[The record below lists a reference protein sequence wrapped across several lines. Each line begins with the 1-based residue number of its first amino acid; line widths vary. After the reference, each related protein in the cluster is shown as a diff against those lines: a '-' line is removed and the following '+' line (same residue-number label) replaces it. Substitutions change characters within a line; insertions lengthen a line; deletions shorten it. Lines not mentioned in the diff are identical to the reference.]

1 MTTSA
6 QLSTLNTSFIF
17 NGEYGEVEGNIS
29 LSLIFPVLFPNIS
42 LHQKPLIRDCGN
54 YDARTRQIFQIPCVH
69 LLPFPECLLAYI
81 IMPFIMHFQTDT

>member
-17 NGEYGEVEGNIS
+17 NGEYGEMEGSIS

-42 LHQKPLIRDCGN
+42 LHYCGN